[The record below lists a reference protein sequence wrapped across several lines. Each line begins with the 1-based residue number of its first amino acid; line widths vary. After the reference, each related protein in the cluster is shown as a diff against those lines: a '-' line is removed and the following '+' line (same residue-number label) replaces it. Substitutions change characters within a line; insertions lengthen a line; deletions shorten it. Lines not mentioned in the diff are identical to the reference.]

1 MQGILHGIFCTHV
14 LHRILNGILHRIL
27 HGVGGCWTGNRRRR
41 GAPHVGQSPRFS
53 PDVNRQIKAP
63 ARTKAKGLRASE
75 AWIAAR
81 GRWKAAKGYGI
92 GAWGWRDG
100 WDARTGG
107 GARERHTHRRSL
119 RACPGVD
126 DREVRQVTSA
136 PEVPGPIRSWNL
148 ARRSTCTMPVMTLMM
163 MFSSH
168 TPTLAEPLAPLAL
181 ACAS

>member
-1 MQGILHGIFCTHV
+1 MAATDGGGDGRRRGSSKQGGGRLIARDLAGIFCTNV

-27 HGVGGCWTGNRRRR
+27 HGVGGCWPGNRRRR

-107 GARERHTHRRSL
+107 GARERHTHRRSR

-126 DREVRQVTSA
+126 DREEAGDV
-136 PEVPGPIRSWNL
+136 GP
-148 ARRSTCTMPVMTLMM
+148 
-163 MFSSH
+163 
-168 TPTLAEPLAPLAL
+168 
-181 ACAS
+181 